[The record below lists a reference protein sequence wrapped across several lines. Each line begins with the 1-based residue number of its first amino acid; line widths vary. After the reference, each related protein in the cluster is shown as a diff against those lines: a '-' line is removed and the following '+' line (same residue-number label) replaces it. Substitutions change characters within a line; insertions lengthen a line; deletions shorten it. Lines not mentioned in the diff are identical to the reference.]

1 MPGASVD
8 HEHKRLICSQS
19 WLQDFQRC
27 PERARNEL
35 LHPTWEHTSET
46 AIGTALHLFME
57 LRLLGGTFPTAVEES
72 TNWMLGIVESSD
84 QPLPSKLEE
93 GYGATPSGDWPPE
106 TGHRPTYRATMGK
119 DTMVRHLAACI
130 GGFDRHVVPQV
141 PGGGHV
147 ETKVK
152 ADLAH
157 DDGWTIVLEGRPD
170 YVDLFDRVWDWKT
183 AASAYNISETTRW
196 AIQPTAYT
204 YLASQVFATHC
215 TEFTFAVGVK
225 PHGLIQFI
233 DLERHP
239 EDWQWL
245 ARIARGALGLTRSLL
260 HTEWPV
266 NHGHWLC
273 SEKWCPHW
281 DGCRGKYIHEG
292 STEQ

>member
-1 MPGASVD
+1 MPGASID
-8 HEHKRLICSQS
+8 HEHQRMTVSQS
-19 WLQDFQRC
+19 WLQDLQRC
-27 PERARNEL
+27 PERARQEL

-57 LRLLGGTFPTAVEES
+57 LRLLGSTFASAVEES
-72 TNWMLGIVESSD
+72 QNWLLGVVENVESSVS
-84 QPLPSKLEE
+84 PLSQQTGQ
-93 GYGATPSGDWPPE
+93 GYGD
-106 TGHRPTYRATMGK
+106 PTYRATMGK

-152 ADLAH
+152 ADLGH

-170 YVDLFDRVWDWKT
+170 YVDPFDRVWDWKT
-183 AASAYNISETTRW
+183 AASAYNVNETTRW

-225 PHGLIQFI
+225 PHGVIQFI
-233 DLERHP
+233 DLRRHP
-239 EDWQWL
+239 DDWQWL
-245 ARIARGALGLTRSLL
+245 ARIARGALGLARTLL
-260 HTEWPV
+260 HSEWPV

-281 DGCRGKYIHEG
+281 DGCRGKYTSNEG
-292 STEQ
+292 DEQ